1 MGVAKI
7 EQQLKTVSG
16 RVSALESGKHKR
28 KVDDLLLRL
37 QCLEEQARMGI
48 GTLAASDWL
57 PAQVSTGLGCDPDSE
72 WLSAIAEQSDE
83 EDMSEK
89 DPAEAAEP
97 FTSMLQSGD
106 LQTFRSSLRTG
117 MPVHVEGLG
126 GVASLL
132 NGRAGFLQEWDPVSE
147 KWIIEISGMTSL
159 IGGQFLV
166 P

>member
-1 MGVAKI
+1 MG
-7 EQQLKTVSG
+7 EL
-16 RVSALESGKHKR
+16 
-28 KVDDLLLRL
+28 
-37 QCLEEQARMGI
+37 
-48 GTLAASDWL
+48 
-57 PAQVSTGLGCDPDSE
+57 QVSTGMGCDLDSIC
-72 WLSAIAEQSDE
+72 LTAIAEQSDE
-83 EDMSEK
+83 EGMSDE

-97 FTSMLQSGD
+97 FTSLLQSGD
-106 LQTFRSSLRTG
+106 LQAFRSSLRTG

-147 KWIIEISGMTSL
+147 KWIVEISGMTSL